1 MELRVNDVRDFPLDW
16 PRLGARAEVTASHA
30 ERHGQVTVIGDV
42 PVKLLLLHNVGQ
54 PRLVGEEHGQVGSED
69 GLLHHVQHVLVLL
82 GVEAV
87 EDAVGLLLQDANP
100 HAEVQVYCVCSVDKT
115 GFLT

>member
-54 PRLVGEEHGQVGSED
+54 PRLVGEEHGQVGGED
-69 GLLHHVQHVLVLL
+69 CLLHHVEHFLVLL

-87 EDAVGLLLQDANP
+87 EDAVGLLLQDAHT
-100 HAEVQVYCVCSVDKT
+100 HAAVQVYSVYSGHKT
-115 GFLT
+115 GLIT